1 MTFATT
7 SKLWRKYRCHSVC
20 CYGKKQQ
27 GKHSNSL
34 WKRVAFCSWSQAP
47 SPSRTPFHS
56 LAFADTQLWERY
68 CSWVSH
74 GARHLAGHS
83 FTDPLSGPACLY
95 FPGVIS
101 HKHSLPKHSY
111 CTGDWHQLCSTTWL
125 SNAPVSDASATFCS
139 LLLLLLV
146 WIEMI
151 FTDFREICSDESTNI
166 HSLKLLSWKIFLRL
180 HSKATR
186 HRHLVPLIN
195 GTEIPAF
202 FPIKKQVK
210 NKGHILSE

>member
-27 GKHSNSL
+27 GKHSDSW
-34 WKRVAFCSWSQAP
+34 WKRVVFCSWSQAP
-47 SPSRTPFHS
+47 SPSLTPFHS
-56 LAFADTQLWERY
+56 LAFADTQLQERY
-68 CSWVSH
+68 CSWASH

-83 FTDPLSGPACLY
+83 FTDPLSGSACLY

-111 CTGDWHQLCSTTWL
+111 CTDDWHQLCSTTWL

-139 LLLLLLV
+139 LLLLLSV

-151 FTDFREICSDESTNI
+151 FTDFREIYSDES
-166 HSLKLLSWKIFLRL
+166 SLKILSWKIFVFIFQSNQTQTPSASEKQNRD
-180 HSKATR
+180 TC
-186 HRHLVPLIN
+186 I
-195 GTEIPAF
+195 
-202 FPIKKQVK
+202 FPHKKQIK
-210 NKGHILSE
+210 NKGHSLSV